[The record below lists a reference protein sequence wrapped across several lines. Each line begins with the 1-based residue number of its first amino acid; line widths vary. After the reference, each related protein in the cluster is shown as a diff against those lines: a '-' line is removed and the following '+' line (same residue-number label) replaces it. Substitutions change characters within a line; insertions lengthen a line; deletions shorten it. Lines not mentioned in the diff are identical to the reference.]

1 MNILDNLNPPQ
12 KEAVMHGQG
21 PLLIL
26 AGAGSGKTRV
36 LTHRVAYLIAVRK
49 VPPSRILAVTF
60 TNKAAGEMR
69 TRVIKMLGRA
79 AADLW
84 LGTFHSICVRIL
96 RRQGQ
101 KLGYAPNFVIY
112 DVDDQMSVVRKA
124 MAELEVPEKRFPP
137 RGIHARISDAKNR
150 LIGPEDFGSM
160 VGDFF
165 EEQVAKVYPI
175 YQRKLEECNAL
186 DFDDLLWKT
195 TVLFERFP
203 EIKEDYG
210 DRFLHVLV
218 DEYQDTNHAQYV
230 LVKQMAEK
238 HRNLCVVGDD
248 DQSIYGWRGADIH
261 NILDFEKDFPEAKV
275 VKLEENYRSTKK
287 ILDAAGAVVKNN
299 LGRKEK
305 TLWTQNEEG
314 TNLVLMEPF
323 DEREE
328 GRAVV
333 QKIQELKRE
342 GYELK
347 DFVTLYRTNAQS
359 RALEE
364 GFRNAGIPYVIV
376 GGLKFY
382 ERKEIKDVLAYLKV
396 LLNPKDEVS
405 LVRIVNVP
413 LRGIGETSLKRLLEY
428 AGEKSITFYEAL
440 VKAGEIEERIPPKAK
455 DGFRALYY
463 LLERYRKRVE
473 QENADA
479 LTGDLVQDIGYVEE
493 LKRERTVD
501 AESRIENI
509 QELLAGVEE
518 FCERSEDKSLAGFLG
533 EVSLLTDIDTWD
545 EEKNAVTLMTLHNAK
560 GLEFPVVFICGLEEG
575 LFPHASSLD
584 DPAEMEEERRLFYV
598 GVTRAKER
606 AFLSTTSHRR
616 RYGRG
621 IGTVPS
627 RFLEEVPKEL
637 MTIEGRIAAGEDGFS
652 DRVED
657 ENDGLRPGAR
667 VRHPAFGVGQV
678 LALEGGGDGLKAV
691 VLFRG
696 GRKKTLVV
704 RYANL
709 MSED

>member
-1 MNILDNLNPPQ
+1 MNILDKLNPPQ
-12 KEAVMHGQG
+12 KEAVTHGQG

-69 TRVIKMLGRA
+69 IRVIKMLGRA

-112 DVDDQMSVVRKA
+112 DTDDQMSVVRKA
-124 MAELEVPEKRFPP
+124 MAELEVSEKRFPP

-150 LIGPEDFGSM
+150 LIGPEDFGGM

-195 TVLFERFP
+195 TVLFDKFP

-261 NILDFEKDFPEAKV
+261 NILDFEKDFPEARV

-299 LGRKEK
+299 LARKEK
-305 TLWTQNEEG
+305 TLFTHNDEG
-314 TNLVLMEPF
+314 TNLVLLEPF

-413 LRGIGETSLKRLLEY
+413 LRGIGETSLKRLLDY
-428 AGEKSITFYEAL
+428 AAEKGIPFYEAL
-440 VKAGEIEERIPPKAK
+440 VKAGEIEDRIPARAK
-455 DGFRALYY
+455 DGFRALFY

-473 QENADA
+473 QENADT

-637 MTIEGRIAAGEDGFS
+637 VTIEGRSAAGEDGFY

-678 LALEGGGDGLKAV
+678 LALEGEGDGLKAV

-696 GRKKTLVV
+696 GRKKTFVV

-709 MSED
+709 MSEG

>member
-1 MNILDNLNPPQ
+1 
-12 KEAVMHGQG
+12 
-21 PLLIL
+21 
-26 AGAGSGKTRV
+26 
-36 LTHRVAYLIAVRK
+36 
-49 VPPSRILAVTF
+49 
-60 TNKAAGEMR
+60 
-69 TRVIKMLGRA
+69 
-79 AADLW
+79 
-84 LGTFHSICVRIL
+84 
-96 RRQGQ
+96 
-101 KLGYAPNFVIY
+101 
-112 DVDDQMSVVRKA
+112 
-124 MAELEVPEKRFPP
+124 
-137 RGIHARISDAKNR
+137 
-150 LIGPEDFGSM
+150 
-160 VGDFF
+160 
-165 EEQVAKVYPI
+165 
-175 YQRKLEECNAL
+175 
-186 DFDDLLWKT
+186 
-195 TVLFERFP
+195 
-203 EIKEDYG
+203 
-210 DRFLHVLV
+210 
-218 DEYQDTNHAQYV
+218 
-230 LVKQMAEK
+230 
-238 HRNLCVVGDD
+238 
-248 DQSIYGWRGADIH
+248 
-261 NILDFEKDFPEAKV
+261 
-275 VKLEENYRSTKK
+275 
-287 ILDAAGAVVKNN
+287 
-299 LGRKEK
+299 
-305 TLWTQNEEG
+305 
-314 TNLVLMEPF
+314 
-323 DEREE
+323 
-328 GRAVV
+328 
-333 QKIQELKRE
+333 
-342 GYELK
+342 
-347 DFVTLYRTNAQS
+347 
-359 RALEE
+359 
-364 GFRNAGIPYVIV
+364 
-376 GGLKFY
+376 
-382 ERKEIKDVLAYLKV
+382 
-396 LLNPKDEVS
+396 VS

-428 AGEKSITFYEAL
+428 AGEKRIPFYEAL

-598 GVTRAKER
+598 GVTLAKER

-637 MTIEGRIAAGEDGFS
+637 VTIEGRVAAGEDGFS
-652 DRVED
+652 DPVEYED
-657 ENDGLRPGAR
+657 DGLRPGAR

-696 GRKKTLVV
+696 GRKKTLLV

>member
-101 KLGYAPNFVIY
+101 KLGYSPNFVIY

-195 TVLFERFP
+195 TVLFEKFP

-299 LGRKEK
+299 LARKEK
-305 TLWTQNEEG
+305 TLFTHNDEG

-637 MTIEGRIAAGEDGFS
+637 MTLEGRIAAGEDGFS

>member
-150 LIGPEDFGSM
+150 LVGPEDFGSM

-195 TVLFERFP
+195 TVLFDKFP

-299 LGRKEK
+299 LARKEK
-305 TLWTQNEEG
+305 TLFTHNDEG

-413 LRGIGETSLKRLLEY
+413 LRGIGETSLKRLLDY
-428 AGEKSITFYEAL
+428 AGEKSIPFYEAL
-440 VKAGEIEERIPPKAK
+440 VKAGEIEDRIPSKAK

-479 LTGDLVQDIGYVEE
+479 LTGDLVKDIGYVEE

-533 EVSLLTDIDTWD
+533 EVSLLTDLDTWD

-637 MTIEGRIAAGEDGFS
+637 VTIEGRIAAGEDGFS

>member
-1 MNILDNLNPPQ
+1 LNILDNLNPPQ

-101 KLGYAPNFVIY
+101 KLGYAPNFIIY
-112 DVDDQMSVVRKA
+112 DQDDQMSVVRKA

-150 LIGPEDFGSM
+150 LVSPEDFGST

-195 TVLFERFP
+195 TVLFEKFP

-413 LRGIGETSLKRLLEY
+413 LRGIGETSLKRLLDY
-428 AGEKSITFYEAL
+428 AAEKGIPFYEAL
-440 VKAGEIEERIPPKAK
+440 VKAGEIEDRIPPKAK

-509 QELLAGVEE
+509 QELLTGVEE

-627 RFLEEVPKEL
+627 RFLEEIPREL
-637 MTIEGRIAAGEDGFS
+637 VTFEGRVAAGEDGFS
-652 DRVED
+652 DTVED

-704 RYANL
+704 RYANF

>member
-1 MNILDNLNPPQ
+1 MDILDKLNPPQ
-12 KEAVMHGQG
+12 KEAVTYGQG

-69 TRVIKMLGRA
+69 NRVIKMLGRA

-101 KLGYAPNFVIY
+101 KIGYAPNFVIY
-112 DVDDQMSVVRKA
+112 DEDDQMSIVRKA
-124 MAELEVPEKRFPP
+124 MAELEVSEKRFPP

-150 LIGPEDFGSM
+150 LIGPEDFGQY
-160 VGDFF
+160 VGDSF

-195 TVLFERFP
+195 TVLFDKFP
-203 EIKEDYG
+203 EVREDYG

-230 LVKQMAEK
+230 LVRQIAEK

-248 DQSIYGWRGADIH
+248 DQSIYGWRGADIN

-275 VKLEENYRSTKK
+275 VKLEENYRSTQK
-287 ILDAAGAVVKNN
+287 ILSAAGAVVKNN
-299 LGRKEK
+299 IGRKEK
-305 TLWTQNEEG
+305 TLWTKNEEG
-314 TNLVLMEPF
+314 VNLSLMEPF

-342 GYELK
+342 GYDLK
-347 DFVTLYRTNAQS
+347 DFVVLYRINAQS

-364 GFRNAGIPYVIV
+364 GMRNAGIPYVIV
-376 GGLKFY
+376 GGLRFY
-382 ERKEIKDVLAYLKV
+382 ERKEIKDVLAYLRV
-396 LLNPKDEVS
+396 LLNQKDEVS
-405 LVRIVNVP
+405 LTRIVNVP
-413 LRGIGETSLKRLLEY
+413 LRGIGETSIKKILEY
-428 AGEKSITFYEAL
+428 ANDKGLTFYDAL
-440 VKAGEIEERIPPKAK
+440 VKAGDVDDRVPAKAK
-455 DGFRALYY
+455 DGFRALFY
-463 LLERYRKRVE
+463 LLERYRSRVAK
-473 QENADA
+473 ENADVI
-479 LTGDLVQDIGYVEE
+479 TGDLVKDIGYVEE
-493 LKRERTVD
+493 LRRERTVE

-545 EEKNAVTLMTLHNAK
+545 EEKDAVTLMTLHNAK
-560 GLEFPVVFICGLEEG
+560 GLEFPVVFVCGLEEG

-584 DPAEMEEERRLFYV
+584 DQAEMEEERRLFYV

-606 AFLSTTSHRR
+606 VYISCASHRR

-627 RFLEEVPKEL
+627 RFLEEVPREL
-637 MTIEGRIAAGEDGFS
+637 MTFEGGVSLGEAG
-652 DRVED
+652 DRDRYDD
-657 ENDGLRPGAR
+657 EGDGLRSGAW
-667 VRHPAFGVGQV
+667 VRHPTFGVGQV
-678 LALEGGGDGLKAV
+678 QALEGEGEGLKAV
-691 VLFRG
+691 VIFRG
-696 GRKKTLVV
+696 GLKKKLLVQ
-704 RYANL
+704 YADL
-709 MSED
+709 KSED

>member
-1 MNILDNLNPPQ
+1 
-12 KEAVMHGQG
+12 MHGQG

-112 DVDDQMSVVRKA
+112 DTDDQMSVVRKA

-150 LIGPEDFGSM
+150 LVGPEDFGSM

-195 TVLFERFP
+195 TVLFEKFP

-275 VKLEENYRSTKK
+275 VKLEENYRSTRK

-376 GGLKFY
+376 AGLKFY

-413 LRGIGETSLKRLLEY
+413 LRGIGETSLKRLLDY
-428 AGEKSITFYEAL
+428 AAEKSIPFYEAL
-440 VKAGEIEERIPPKAK
+440 VKAGEIEDRIPAKAK
-455 DGFRALYY
+455 DGFRALFY

-598 GVTRAKER
+598 GLTRAKER

-627 RFLEEVPKEL
+627 RFLEEMPKEL
-637 MTIEGRIAAGEDGFS
+637 VTLEGRAHSGEDGFS
-652 DRVED
+652 DPVED

>member
-1 MNILDNLNPPQ
+1 MNILEKLNPPQ
-12 KEAVMHGQG
+12 REAVTHGQG

-36 LTHRVAYLIAVRK
+36 LTHRVAYLISVRK

-60 TNKAAGEMR
+60 TNKAAEEMR
-69 TRVIKMLGRA
+69 TRVLKMLGRA

-96 RRQGQ
+96 RREGL

-112 DVDDQMSVVRKA
+112 DDDDQLSLIKKA
-124 MAELEVPEKRFPP
+124 MADLEVSEKRFPP
-137 RGIHARISDAKNR
+137 RGIQARISGAKNV
-150 LIGPEDFGSM
+150 LVGPEDFGQY
-160 VGDFF
+160 VGDLF
-165 EEQVAKVYPI
+165 EEQVAKVYPV

-195 TVLFERFP
+195 AVLFEKFP
-203 EIKEDYG
+203 EVKEEWG

-230 LVKQMAEK
+230 IVKQLAEK
-238 HRNLCVVGDD
+238 HRNLAVVGDD
-248 DQSIYGWRGADIH
+248 DQSIYGWRGADIN

-275 VKLEENYRSTKK
+275 VKLEENYRSTQK
-287 ILDAAGAVVKNN
+287 ILKAAGAVVKNN

-305 TLWTQNEEG
+305 TLWTKNEEG
-314 TNLVLMEPF
+314 HNLTLLEPF

-333 QKIQELKRE
+333 QKVQELKRE

-347 DFVTLYRTNAQS
+347 DFVVLYRTNAQS

-364 GFRNAGIPYVIV
+364 GMRNAGVPYVIV
-376 GGLKFY
+376 GGLRFY

-396 LLNPKDEVS
+396 LLNPRDEVS
-405 LVRIVNVP
+405 LLRIVNVP
-413 LRGIGETSLKRLLEY
+413 LRGIGEASVKKLLEFANDKRLTFYDSLVR
-428 AGEKSITFYEAL
+428 AGEVED
-440 VKAGEIEERIPPKAK
+440 RIPLKAK
-455 DGFRALYY
+455 DGFRGLYY
-463 LLERYRKRVE
+463 LLERYRQKVDK
-473 QENADA
+473 ENADGI
-479 LTGDLVQDIGYVEE
+479 TGELVKDIGYLEE
-493 LKRERTVD
+493 LRRERTVE

-509 QELLAGVEE
+509 EELLSGVEE
-518 FCERSEDKSLAGFLG
+518 FCERSEDKTLAGFLG

-545 EEKNAVTLMTLHNAK
+545 EKKDAVTLMTLHNAK
-560 GLEFPVVFICGLEEG
+560 GLEFPVVFICGMEEG
-575 LFPHASSLD
+575 LFPHSSSLD
-584 DPAEMEEERRLFYV
+584 DQAEMEEERRLFYV

-606 AFLSTTSHRR
+606 AYLSTTSHRR

-627 RFLEEVPKEL
+627 RFLEEIPQEFL
-637 MTIEGRIAAGEDGFS
+637 TFEAGSSLGERYEGPED
-652 DRVED
+652 D
-657 ENDGLRPGAR
+657 DGLKVGAR
-667 VRHPAFGVGQV
+667 VRHPQFGVGQIQDI
-678 LALEGGGDGLKAV
+678 EGEGEDLKAV

-696 GRKKTLVV
+696 GQKKTLMV
-704 RYANL
+704 RYAGL
-709 MSED
+709 MLEG

>member
-1 MNILDNLNPPQ
+1 
-12 KEAVMHGQG
+12 
-21 PLLIL
+21 
-26 AGAGSGKTRV
+26 
-36 LTHRVAYLIAVRK
+36 
-49 VPPSRILAVTF
+49 
-60 TNKAAGEMR
+60 
-69 TRVIKMLGRA
+69 
-79 AADLW
+79 
-84 LGTFHSICVRIL
+84 VRIL

-305 TLWTQNEEG
+305 TLWTKNDEG
-314 TNLVLMEPF
+314 ANLVLMEPF

-637 MTIEGRIAAGEDGFS
+637 VTIEGRVAAGEDGFS

-657 ENDGLRPGAR
+657 ENDGLRPGAQ

>member
-1 MNILDNLNPPQ
+1 
-12 KEAVMHGQG
+12 
-21 PLLIL
+21 
-26 AGAGSGKTRV
+26 
-36 LTHRVAYLIAVRK
+36 
-49 VPPSRILAVTF
+49 
-60 TNKAAGEMR
+60 
-69 TRVIKMLGRA
+69 
-79 AADLW
+79 
-84 LGTFHSICVRIL
+84 
-96 RRQGQ
+96 
-101 KLGYAPNFVIY
+101 
-112 DVDDQMSVVRKA
+112 

-150 LIGPEDFGSM
+150 LVGPEDFGGM

-195 TVLFERFP
+195 TVLFEQFP

-287 ILDAAGAVVKNN
+287 ILEAAGAVVKNN
-299 LGRKEK
+299 LARKEK
-305 TLWTQNEEG
+305 TLFTHNDEG

-413 LRGIGETSLKRLLEY
+413 LRGIGETSLKRLLDY
-428 AGEKSITFYEAL
+428 AAEKSIPFYEAL
-440 VKAGEIEERIPPKAK
+440 VKAGEIEDRIPAKAK
-455 DGFRALYY
+455 DGFRALFY

-473 QENADA
+473 QENADT

-637 MTIEGRIAAGEDGFS
+637 VTLEGRSAAGEDGFY

-657 ENDGLRPGAR
+657 ENDGLRPGTR

>member
-112 DVDDQMSVVRKA
+112 DQDDQMSVVRKA

-150 LIGPEDFGSM
+150 LVSPEDFGSM

-195 TVLFERFP
+195 TVLFEKFP

-405 LVRIVNVP
+405 LTRIVNVP

-428 AGEKSITFYEAL
+428 AGEKSIPFYEAL
-440 VKAGEIEERIPPKAK
+440 VKAGEIEDRIPPKAK

-598 GVTRAKER
+598 GLTRAKER

-637 MTIEGRIAAGEDGFS
+637 VTIEGRSAAGEDGFY

-657 ENDGLRPGAR
+657 ENDGLRPGTR